1 LAEGNSGVLAA
12 PPVTGGQTARRKNRK
27 FYVLLSV
34 LMTLI
39 VVAGFWP
46 SYYGPL
52 MSGSTNS
59 PAILHFHG
67 AIMAG
72 WMALLILQTT
82 LAANGRL
89 RSHRAVGKFGIGY
102 GTFLFLLGLV
112 VSFVAPAMHVTAA
125 EWTVDQAVGFL
136 PIPLVDM
143 LLFGGFFFAAVAYR
157 SKPEIHK
164 RLMLMATIALLFAAA
179 FRLDAAEIIPMP
191 MAIGLWF
198 VPVVLGLVYDWA
210 TQSRVDL
217 VYVIGF
223 IAMGLS
229 LLRLPLGSTEAWLS
243 IGRPIIEAIT

>member
-1 LAEGNSGVLAA
+1 MAEGDSGVLAGA
-12 PPVTGGQTARRKNRK
+12 AVTGRQTARRKNRK
-27 FYVLLSV
+27 FYVFLSV

-39 VVAGFWP
+39 IVTGFWP

-52 MSGSTNS
+52 MRGATEI

-82 LAANGRL
+82 LAANGRIRAH
-89 RSHRAVGKFGIGY
+89 RSVGKFGIGY
-102 GTFLFLLGLV
+102 GTFVFLLGLV
-112 VSFVAPAMHVTAA
+112 VSFVAPAMHVTAG
-125 EWTVDQAVGFL
+125 EWPVDQAAGFL

-143 LLFGGFFFAAVAYR
+143 LLFGGFFFTAAAYR

-164 RLMLMATIALLFAAA
+164 RLMLLATIALLFAAA
-179 FRLDAAEIIPMP
+179 FRLDAAEVMPLP
-191 MAIGLWF
+191 MAIALWF
-198 VPVVLGLVYDWA
+198 VPVVLGLAYDWA
-210 TQSRVDL
+210 TQGRVDL
-217 VYVIGF
+217 LYVIGL

-243 IGRPIIEAIT
+243 IGRPIIEAIS